1 MKKHLSLLLVLAALV
16 AGAAEKPLAKAGFV
30 SDTHVTPSLKSC
42 IPLEKALRLCKA
54 HKVDLLINCG
64 DVADKPHP
72 QAYIHYRNTVK
83 KVYPQN
89 KPFEMM
95 PLAWHDV
102 SCYGNYKTA
111 WAKGWPHFKK
121 ALELEHGLYHE
132 HTLAGYTFLLV
143 PQEPDFV
150 RFEKMIASACQKTPD
165 KPVFLIDHYPASHT
179 VFRSKTW
186 GDARRRKI
194 LDKYPQIIQLCGH
207 IHGNIRRENCIWQG
221 NFTVVNIPCCRQS
234 VGKVVPL
241 NGQAVIMEI
250 FKNKVVFRRFDVMT
264 GKEYRPEDRWIIPLP
279 HDPGTAPYTE
289 KMRKRLPA
297 PQFPKNSRI
306 TFKPDKIPFDSLL
319 FTFPEAQGKY
329 GVFTY
334 STQLFRK
341 TPQGAWEKFMVKDMP
356 GNYQKDPEQR
366 ITAAFSLSAGFFD
379 SGREYKISI
388 TPVDFF
394 GNSGKS
400 IETVFKTPRKRQAK
414 LLFESRDPMKEL
426 AFCDGFRGK
435 KGFPVKK
442 GFYFYHGD
450 NARLLFPE
458 KVWEAPAQT
467 KFRFTI
473 DLRMEQPGNR
483 PWTLVLQDQV
493 SRGNAFGRIYTKEGK
508 TDLQRYVVEFYKK
521 NQACNYYL
529 LIREGK
535 AGKIRFE
542 YVKIEKL

>member
-1 MKKHLSLLLVLAALV
+1 M
-16 AGAAEKPLAKAGFV
+16 G
-30 SDTHVTPSLKSC
+30 
-42 IPLEKALRLCKA
+42 
-54 HKVDLLINCG
+54 
-64 DVADKPHP
+64 
-72 QAYIHYRNTVK
+72 
-83 KVYPQN
+83 
-89 KPFEMM
+89 
-95 PLAWHDV
+95 
-102 SCYGNYKTA
+102 
-111 WAKGWPHFKK
+111 
-121 ALELEHGLYHE
+121 
-132 HTLAGYTFLLV
+132 
-143 PQEPDFV
+143 
-150 RFEKMIASACQKTPD
+150 
-165 KPVFLIDHYPASHT
+165 
-179 VFRSKTW
+179 
-186 GDARRRKI
+186 
-194 LDKYPQIIQLCGH
+194 
-207 IHGNIRRENCIWQG
+207 WQG
-221 NFTVVNIPCCRQS
+221 
-234 VGKVVPL
+234 L
-241 NGQAVIMEI
+241 A
-250 FKNKVVFRRFDVMT
+250 T
-264 GKEYRPEDRWIIPLP
+264 GIEVLE
-279 HDPGTAPYTE
+279 
-289 KMRKRLPA
+289 
-297 PQFPKNSRI
+297 S
-306 TFKPDKIPFDSLL
+306 PFDSLL